1 MKPPVNPCT
10 KDCTKRCVG
19 CKSTCMRYRV
29 YERMYAKYES
39 KKLKDKEI
47 RDLGFAFR
55 ENWEKKHIED
65 VRYGRTR
72 YVRSTR

>member
-1 MKPPVNPCT
+1 MNRPNAPCQY
-10 KDCTKRCVG
+10 CTKRSVG
-19 CKSTCMRYRV
+19 CKSTCMRYKV
-29 YERMYAKYES
+29 YERMHNKYRDTIER
-39 KKLKDKEI
+39 DKEI

-72 YVRSTR
+72 YIRSTK